1 MGAARVIMAL
11 RLLAAAMMAAAMA
24 MTLGG
29 CAQSRNDVAVGIGT
43 AAYQH
48 KPAKPYAY
56 LYLPYAQMATL
67 AYTNEPYL
75 ANGCPSAARLRAS
88 PTEDNLIAA
97 ARIDRLHA
105 AGWSCL
111 FGQFG
116 AIGCPPGRRC
126 VEGLAYHVWRRNGC
140 GEAVIAFRGTDSGDV
155 GDWLSNF
162 RWFVSNSVFDQ
173 YDQVQTAMKGVIQRV
188 QDEGCRPR
196 VIIATGHS
204 LGGGLAQHAAFADS
218 RVNYVYAFDPSPV
231 TAFFGVPF
239 PTRSEAS
246 EKLGIDR
253 IYESGEVLS
262 LPRYLVS
269 GAVPTSACRPRVRV
283 VRFST
288 ATSASL
294 LERHRM
300 SGLTQGLAELATPP
314 RPAPKQLPTGFTNA
328 RNCDFSGNDPEM
340 RGN

>member
-1 MGAARVIMAL
+1 MGAARAITAL
-11 RLLAAAMMAAAMA
+11 RLLAAAMVAVALA
-24 MTLGG
+24 G
-29 CAQSRNDVAVGIGT
+29 CAQSRDDVAVGIGT
-43 AAYQH
+43 AAYQQKSARPFAH
-48 KPAKPYAY
+48 

-67 AYTNEPYL
+67 AYTDPPFL

-88 PTEDNLIAA
+88 PTEDNLVAA
-97 ARIDRLHA
+97 AQIDGLHT
-105 AGWSCL
+105 AGWQCL

-116 AIGCPPGRRC
+116 AVGCPPGRRC
-126 VEGLAYHVWRRNGC
+126 ADGLEYHVWRRSGC
-140 GEAVIAFRGTDSGDV
+140 GEAVIAFRGSDAGDV

-162 RWFVSNSVFDQ
+162 RWFVSRSVFDQ
-173 YDQVQTAMKGVIQRV
+173 YDQVQAAMKSVIQRV
-188 QDEGCRPR
+188 QDQGCRPR

-204 LGGGLAQHAAFADS
+204 LGGGLAQHAAYADS
-218 RVNYVYAFDPSPV
+218 RINYVYAFDPSPV

-269 GAVPTSACRPRVRV
+269 GAFATSSCRPRVRV

-288 ATSASL
+288 ATSASI

-300 SGLTQGLAELATPP
+300 SGLTKGLAELATPP
-314 RPAPKQLPTGFTNA
+314 PPKQLPTGFTYA

-340 RGN
+340 RAN